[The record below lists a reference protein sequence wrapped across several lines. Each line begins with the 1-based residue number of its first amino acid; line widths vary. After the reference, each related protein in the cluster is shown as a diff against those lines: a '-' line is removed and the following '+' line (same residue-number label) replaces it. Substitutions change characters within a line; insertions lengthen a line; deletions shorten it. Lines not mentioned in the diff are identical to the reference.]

1 MLVRSQ
7 PGPPVNTSKENH
19 HDLFHHWH
27 HSRLAH
33 AQTQILGRHRS
44 RDLDADQGTDPSTLP
59 LVGLILAKKKHIQVT
74 FEPGCFDDW
83 DGTQEEL
90 DALVAEITRMAE
102 SGELAS
108 NAVAL
113 DDEDAWQQLSQEEQD
128 IISQALDKDYKN
140 RLN

>member
-1 MLVRSQ
+1 M
-7 PGPPVNTSKENH
+7 
-19 HDLFHHWH
+19 
-27 HSRLAH
+27 
-33 AQTQILGRHRS
+33 
-44 RDLDADQGTDPSTLP
+44 
-59 LVGLILAKKKHIQVT
+59 GLILAKKKHIQVT